1 MNSYYHAVISAK
13 KYGGKPEDYQ
23 KLHDFI
29 DSSKATLADVRHRA
43 LLHSAFG
50 VFLCEQVFGHT
61 VTNSDDKKVPV
72 RLLAEEHIL
81 EDLGFIPTVEHWL
94 AEMPLR
100 KWMSGTR
107 KKNKL
112 EPLPPSTT
120 INKTEEVVEDTATRY
135 RKNLK
140 CQKH

>member
-1 MNSYYHAVISAK
+1 MNSYYHAVISSK
-13 KYGGKPEDYQ
+13 KHGGKPEDYQ

-43 LLHSAFG
+43 LLHSSFG
-50 VFLCEQVFGHT
+50 IYLCEQLFGHT
-61 VTNSDDKKVPV
+61 IKNTDGTEVPT

-112 EPLPPSTT
+112 EPEPPSEFKHT
-120 INKTEEVVEDTATRY
+120 KVEEVVLDGATRY

-140 CQKH
+140 ND

>member
-13 KYGGKPEDYQ
+13 KHGGKPEDYQ

-29 DSSKATLADVRHRA
+29 DSTKATLADVRHRA

-50 VFLCEQVFGHT
+50 IYLCERLFGHT
-61 VTNSDDKKVPV
+61 IKNCDQKEIPT
-72 RLLAEEHIL
+72 RILAEEHIL

-100 KWMSGTR
+100 KWMSGSR

-112 EPLPPSTT
+112 EPEPPNKLMRNKEQT
-120 INKTEEVVEDTATRY
+120 IEDTATRY
-135 RKNLK
+135 RKTLK
-140 CQKH
+140 CQK

>member
-13 KYGGKPEDYQ
+13 KHGGKPEDYQ

-29 DSSKATLADVRHRA
+29 DSSKATIADVRHRA

-50 VFLCEQVFGHT
+50 IYLCEQLFGHT
-61 VTNSDDKKVPV
+61 IKNSEDKNVPT
-72 RLLAEEHIL
+72 RILAEEHIL

-107 KKNKL
+107 KKYKL
-112 EPLPPSTT
+112 EPEPPSHFV
-120 INKTEEVVEDTATRY
+120 NNEEEVVLDTATRY